1 MMGRRAGGAAGAHVF
16 SCKALHMT
24 PLEIKAQIGSGL
36 LSFPVTTFDAAGEFH
51 AGKYREHVA
60 WLADFPA
67 AALFAAG
74 GTGEFF
80 SLSRGEIRSE
90 EHTSE
95 LQSLMRNSYAVFC
108 LKKKK
113 NHNTQT
119 MNKI

>member
-36 LSFPVTTFDAAGEFH
+36 LSFPVTTFDADGEFH

-67 AALFAAG
+67 AALFDAG

-80 SLSRGEIRSE
+80 SLSRGEILEINR
-90 EHTSE
+90 TAK
-95 LQSLMRNSYAVFC
+95 QAAVEVGRAASRERWC
-108 LKKKK
+108 
-113 NHNTQT
+113 QYV
-119 MNKI
+119 